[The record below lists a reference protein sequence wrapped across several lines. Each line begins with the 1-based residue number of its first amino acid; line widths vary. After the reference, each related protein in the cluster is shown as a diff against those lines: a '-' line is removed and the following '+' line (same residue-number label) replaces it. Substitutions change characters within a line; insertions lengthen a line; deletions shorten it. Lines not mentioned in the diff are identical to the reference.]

1 MRGEELC
8 TRAHVFFFTHLLCA
22 FGLGSLC
29 CIGYKGS
36 NEKEERGRARRR
48 IAKKSARFFFHSPA
62 VRFCAG
68 ESLRCIGSKGRNEKE
83 QRGAAR
89 RKFAKKSA
97 PFFSLTCCALFSWEE
112 HALYKVQ
119 GKV

>member
-1 MRGEELC
+1 MKKKNAGVRGEEL
-8 TRAHVFFFTHLLCA
+8 RR
-22 FGLGSLC
+22 
-29 CIGYKGS
+29 K
-36 NEKEERGRARRR
+36 ARV
-48 IAKKSARFFFHSPA
+48 FFHSPA

-68 ESLRCIGSKGRNEKE
+68 KSLRCIGSKGSNEKE
-83 QRGAAR
+83 ERGAAR
-89 RKFAKKSA
+89 RKNAKKSA